1 MSTQSVSQ
9 QKWHRFVALGDS
21 FTEGI
26 GDPLPDGG
34 HRGWADRVAEQ
45 LAANREDFA
54 YANLAIRGKLYQ
66 EIVDEQTDAAIALAP
81 DLISLCAGGNDVI
94 QRGDPDAIAA
104 GMDEVVGRLRA
115 ETGADV
121 ILWAGPDVG
130 HTPVLNLVRGR
141 VAIMNENI
149 RTVAKRHDCY
159 LVDLWSQQQLAAEPM
174 WAEDRLHFSPLG
186 HHTIALE
193 VLRTLDVAHTL
204 EKHEV
209 PEMPVKSWRE
219 ARSEDL
225 AWARQHLAPW
235 VMRRIRGESSGDEI
249 TPKRPEATAVFGRAM
264 PPGAGASGME
274 DALEKGEE

>member
-1 MSTQSVSQ
+1 MSTQSGSQ

-45 LAANREDFA
+45 LAAHREDFS

-104 GMDEVVGRLRA
+104 GMDDVVGRLRA

-141 VAIMNENI
+141 VAIMNENM

-193 VLRTLDVAHTL
+193 VLHTLGVAHTL

-209 PEMPVKSWRE
+209 PEVPEKSWSE

-249 TPKRPEATAVFGRAM
+249 APKRPEATAVFGRAM

-274 DALEKGEE
+274 GALEEGAQ